1 MALQIQSW
9 GLMFEAVETTP
20 QVIFLPRSAKGVCRI
35 PWDTSSL
42 GLVVQHWNRGT
53 LFLFGK

>member
-1 MALQIQSW
+1 
-9 GLMFEAVETTP
+9 MFEAVETTP

-42 GLVVQHWNRGT
+42 GLVVQHWDRGT